1 MPRRRGVEM
10 ELSGEKGNPQGSK
23 NENLTM
29 VSMFNEVEVLNF
41 SALESLLSF
50 YSWAKVEIK
59 IKLRHL

>member
-1 MPRRRGVEM
+1 M